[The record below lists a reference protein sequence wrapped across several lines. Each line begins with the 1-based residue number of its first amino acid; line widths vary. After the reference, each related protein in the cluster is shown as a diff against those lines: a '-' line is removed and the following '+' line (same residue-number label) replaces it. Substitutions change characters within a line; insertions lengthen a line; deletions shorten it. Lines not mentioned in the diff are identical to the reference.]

1 MREGFMKIK
10 LKVLSI
16 IYAVV
21 LLFEGSASAIE
32 NKIILRVNDQIIT
45 SVDII
50 NEIKYL
56 TVLNPSLNKL
66 TDIEVY
72 EISKKSLVN
81 EKIKENEI
89 RKNLNNENIPIDFL
103 EKLLFRVY
111 SKIGIGSLDEFK
123 IYLKNNNI
131 KYEVVINKIRAEA
144 LWNELIVAKFSKNL
158 KINENQLKKE
168 IKKNQIIKKFLMSEI
183 LFEVKN
189 TKELEDKYEEIK
201 NAINEKGFENT
212 ALRYSLSQTSS
223 MGGKLDWINEN
234 SMNKNIR
241 EIVNKTKINEV
252 TKPLP
257 VPGGYL
263 ILKINDVKTVKVE
276 LNFDE
281 ELKKMIRSSK
291 NYQLNQFSK
300 IYFNKIKKD
309 IRINE
314 S

>member
-1 MREGFMKIK
+1 MKIK
-10 LKVLSI
+10 LKLLLVISTFI
-16 IYAVV
+16 
-21 LLFEGSASAIE
+21 LLFESSASAIE
-32 NKIILRVNDQIIT
+32 NKIILRINDQIIT

-72 EISKKSLVN
+72 EISKKSLIN

-89 RKNLNNENIPIDFL
+89 QKNFVSENIPIDFL

-123 IYLKNNNI
+123 IYLNNNKI
-131 KYEVVINKIRAEA
+131 NYEVVLNKIKTET

-158 KINENQLKKE
+158 KINEDQLKKE

-189 TKELEDKYEEIK
+189 TKKFKDKYKEIK
-201 NAINEKGFENT
+201 NAINVKGFENT
-212 ALRYSLSQTSS
+212 ALRYSSSQTSS

-252 TKPLP
+252 TKPMP

-263 ILKINDVKTVKVE
+263 ILKINDIKTVKVE

-309 IRINE
+309 IQIYE

>member
-1 MREGFMKIK
+1 MKIK
-10 LKVLSI
+10 LKLLFV
-16 IYAVV
+16 IYAFI
-21 LLFEGSASAIE
+21 LFDINASALE
-32 NKIILRVNDQIIT
+32 NKIILRVNNEIIT
-45 SVDII
+45 SIDIF

-56 TVLNPSLNKL
+56 TTLNPGINKL
-66 TDIEVY
+66 KEIEVY
-72 EISKKSLVN
+72 EISKKSLIK

-89 RKNLNNENIPIDFL
+89 QKNFVNTSFPEDFL
-103 EKLLFRVY
+103 EQLIFNVY

-123 IYLKNNNI
+123 TYLMNNQI
-131 KYEVVINKIRAEA
+131 KYETVVSKIKIEA
-144 LWNELIVAKFSKNL
+144 LWNELIISKFSKNI
-158 KINENQLKKE
+158 KINKNQLEKE
-168 IKKNQIIKKFLMSEI
+168 IKKNQIVKQFLMSEI
-183 LFEVKN
+183 FFEIENIKDFEKKY
-189 TKELEDKYEEIK
+189 KEISESIKKIGFK
-201 NAINEKGFENT
+201 NA
-212 ALRYSLSQTSS
+212 ALKYSTSQTST

-252 TKPLP
+252 TKPMS

-263 ILKINDVKTVKVE
+263 ILKINNIKTVKVE

-300 IYFNKIKKD
+300 IYFDKIKKD
-309 IRINE
+309 IQIYE

>member
-1 MREGFMKIK
+1 MKIK
-10 LKVLSI
+10 LRIFFSI
-16 IYAVV
+16 YLFL
-21 LLFEGSASAIE
+21 LLFVSSALGIE
-32 NKIILRVNDQIIT
+32 NKIILKVNDQIIT
-45 SVDII
+45 SIDII
-50 NEIKYL
+50 NETKYL
-56 TVLNPSLNKL
+56 TVLNPGLNKL
-66 TDIEVY
+66 SDIEVY
-72 EISKKSLVN
+72 EISKKSLIN

-89 RKNLNNENIPIDFL
+89 KKNLINENIPEDFL

-123 IYLKNNNI
+123 IYLKNNTI
-131 KYEVVINKIRAEA
+131 EYEEVLEKIRAEA
-144 LWNELIVAKFSKNL
+144 LWNELIVTRFSKNL

-189 TKELEDKYEEIK
+189 TKKFKDKYKEIK

-212 ALRYSLSQTSS
+212 ALRYSSSQTSN

-252 TKPLP
+252 TEPLP

-263 ILKINDVKTVKVE
+263 ILKINDIKTVKVE

-281 ELKKMIRSSK
+281 ELKKMIRSTK

-300 IYFNKIKKD
+300 TYFNKIKKD
-309 IRINE
+309 IQIYE

>member
-1 MREGFMKIK
+1 MKIK

-16 IYAVV
+16 IYAVL
-21 LLFEGSASAIE
+21 LLFDSSASAIE

-72 EISKKSLVN
+72 EISKKSLIN

-89 RKNLNNENIPIDFL
+89 QRNFVNENIPIDFL

-111 SKIGIGSLDEFK
+111 SKIGIESLDEFK
-123 IYLKNNNI
+123 IYLKNNKI

-189 TKELEDKYEEIK
+189 TKKLKDKYKEIK

-212 ALRYSLSQTSS
+212 ALRYSSSQTSS

-252 TKPLP
+252 TKPMP

-263 ILKINDVKTVKVE
+263 ILKINDIKTVKVE
-276 LNFDE
+276 LNFEE

-309 IRINE
+309 IQIYE

>member
-1 MREGFMKIK
+1 MKIK
-10 LKVLSI
+10 LKVLSVI
-16 IYAVV
+16 CAIV
-21 LLFEGSASAIE
+21 LLFEGSASTIE

-45 SVDII
+45 SIDII

-56 TVLNPSLNKL
+56 TVLNPGLNKL
-66 TDIEVY
+66 RDIEVY
-72 EISKKSLVN
+72 EISKKSLIN

-89 RKNLNNENIPIDFL
+89 KKNLINENIPEDFL

-123 IYLKNNNI
+123 IYLKNNTI
-131 KYEVVINKIRAEA
+131 EYEEVLEKIRAEA
-144 LWNELIVAKFSKNL
+144 LWNELIVTRFSKNL

-189 TKELEDKYEEIK
+189 TKKFKDKYKEIK

-212 ALRYSLSQTSS
+212 ALRYSSSQTSN

-252 TKPLP
+252 TKPMP

-263 ILKINDVKTVKVE
+263 ILKINDIKTVKVE

-300 IYFNKIKKD
+300 TYFNKIKKD
-309 IRINE
+309 IQIYE

>member
-1 MREGFMKIK
+1 MRERFMIIK

-16 IYAVV
+16 IYVFV
-21 LLFEGSASAIE
+21 LLFEVSASAIE
-32 NKIILRVNDQIIT
+32 NKIILSVNDKIIT

-72 EISKKSLVN
+72 EISKKSLIN

-89 RKNLNNENIPIDFL
+89 QKNLVNENIPIDFL

-123 IYLKNNNI
+123 IYLKNNKI

-144 LWNELIVAKFSKNL
+144 LWNELIVAKFSKNI

-168 IKKNQIIKKFLMSEI
+168 IKKNQTVKKFLMSEI

-189 TKELEDKYEEIK
+189 VNELKNKYSKIK
-201 NAINEKGFENT
+201 NAIDENGFENA
-212 ALRYSLSQTSS
+212 ALRYSSSQTSS

-241 EIVNKTKINEV
+241 EILKKTKINEI
-252 TKPLP
+252 TKPMS
-257 VPGGYL
+257 VAGGYL
-263 ILKINDVKTVKVE
+263 ILKINDVKTVKVK
-276 LNFDE
+276 LNVDE
-281 ELKKMIRSSK
+281 ELKKMIRSEK
-291 NYQLNQFSK
+291 NYRLNQFSK
-300 IYFNKIKKD
+300 LYFNKIKKD
-309 IRINE
+309 IQIYE

>member
-1 MREGFMKIK
+1 MIIK
-10 LKVLSI
+10 MKVLSI
-16 IYAVV
+16 IYAFV
-21 LLFEGSASAIE
+21 LLFEVSASAVE
-32 NKIILRVNDQIIT
+32 NKIILSVNDQIIT
-45 SVDII
+45 SVDIV

-56 TVLNPSLNKL
+56 TVLNPSLKKL

-72 EISKKSLVN
+72 EISKKSLIN

-89 RKNLNNENIPIDFL
+89 KKNFVNENIPIDFL

-123 IYLKNNNI
+123 LYLKNNKI
-131 KYEVVINKIRAEA
+131 KYEVVLDKIQAEA
-144 LWNELIVAKFSKNL
+144 LWNELIVVKFSKNL

-168 IKKNQIIKKFLMSEI
+168 IKKNQMIKKFLMSEI

-189 TKELEDKYEEIK
+189 TKKLKDKYNEIK

-212 ALRYSLSQTSS
+212 ALKYSSSQTSS
-223 MGGKLDWINEN
+223 IGGKLDWINEN

-241 EIVNKTKINEV
+241 EIVNKTKINEL

-263 ILKINDVKTVKVE
+263 ILKINDIKTVKVE

-300 IYFNKIKKD
+300 IYFNKIKED
-309 IRINE
+309 IEINE
-314 S
+314 I

>member
-1 MREGFMKIK
+1 MKIK

-16 IYAVV
+16 IYAFI
-21 LLFEGSASAIE
+21 LLFEVSSSAIE
-32 NKIILRVNDQIIT
+32 NKIILSVNDQIIT
-45 SVDII
+45 SVDIV

-72 EISKKSLVN
+72 EISKKSLIN

-89 RKNLNNENIPIDFL
+89 QKNLVNEDIPIDFL
-103 EKLLFRVY
+103 EKLLFSVY
-111 SKIGIGSLDEFK
+111 SKLGIRSLDEFK
-123 IYLKNNNI
+123 IYLKNNKI
-131 KYEVVINKIRAEA
+131 KYEVVINKIRSEA
-144 LWNELIVAKFSKNL
+144 LWNELIVARFSKNL
-158 KINENQLKKE
+158 KINEDQLKKE
-168 IKKNQIIKKFLMSEI
+168 IKKNQLIKKFLMSEI
-183 LFEVKN
+183 LFEVQN
-189 TKELEDKYEEIK
+189 TKKLKDKYKEIK

-212 ALRYSLSQTSS
+212 ALRYSSSQTSS

-234 SMNKNIR
+234 SMNKYIR
-241 EIVNKTKINEV
+241 EIVNKAKINEV
-252 TKPLP
+252 TKPMP

-263 ILKINDVKTVKVE
+263 ILKINDIKTVKVE

-309 IRINE
+309 IQIYE

>member
-1 MREGFMKIK
+1 MREGFMRIK
-10 LKVLSI
+10 LKIFFTIHVFL
-16 IYAVV
+16 
-21 LLFEGSASAIE
+21 LLFVSSALSIE
-32 NKIILRVNDQIIT
+32 NKIILKVNDQIIT

-66 TDIEVY
+66 TNIEVY
-72 EISKKSLVN
+72 EISKKSLIN

-89 RKNLNNENIPIDFL
+89 QKNLINANVPVDFL
-103 EKLLFRVY
+103 EQLLFRVY

-123 IYLKNNNI
+123 IYLKNNKI
-131 KYEVVINKIRAEA
+131 KYEVVLNKIQAEA

-158 KINENQLKKE
+158 KINEKQLKKE

-189 TKELEDKYEEIK
+189 TKKLKDKYNEIK

-212 ALRYSLSQTSS
+212 ALRYSSSQTSS
-223 MGGKLDWINEN
+223 MGGKLDWMNEN

-252 TKPLP
+252 TKPMP

-263 ILKINDVKTVKVE
+263 ILKINDIKTVKVE

-309 IRINE
+309 IQIYE

>member
-1 MREGFMKIK
+1 MIIK
-10 LKVLSI
+10 MKVLSI
-16 IYAVV
+16 IYAFV
-21 LLFEGSASAIE
+21 LLFEVSASAIE
-32 NKIILRVNDQIIT
+32 NKIILSVNDQIIT
-45 SVDII
+45 SVDIV

-72 EISKKSLVN
+72 EISKKSLIN

-89 RKNLNNENIPIDFL
+89 KKNFVNENIPIDFL

-111 SKIGIGSLDEFK
+111 SKVGIESLDEFK
-123 IYLKNNNI
+123 IYLKNNKI
-131 KYEVVINKIRAEA
+131 KYEVVLNKIQTEA

-189 TKELEDKYEEIK
+189 TKKFKDKYKEIK

-212 ALRYSLSQTSS
+212 ALRYSSSQTSG

-252 TKPLP
+252 TKPMP

-263 ILKINDVKTVKVE
+263 ILKINDIKTVKVE

-281 ELKKMIRSSK
+281 ELKKLIRSSK

-309 IRINE
+309 IHIYE

>member
-1 MREGFMKIK
+1 MKIK
-10 LKVLSI
+10 LKIFFSI
-16 IYAVV
+16 YVF
-21 LLFEGSASAIE
+21 LFLFINSALGTE

-45 SVDII
+45 SIDIN

-56 TVLNPSLNKL
+56 TALNPGLNKL

-89 RKNLNNENIPIDFL
+89 KKNLINENIPEDFL

-123 IYLKNNNI
+123 IYLKNNTI
-131 KYEVVINKIRAEA
+131 EYEKVLEKIRAEA
-144 LWNELIVAKFSKNL
+144 LWNELIVARFSKNL

-189 TKELEDKYEEIK
+189 TKDFKDKYKEIK
-201 NAINEKGFENT
+201 KAIIETGFENT
-212 ALRYSLSQTSS
+212 ALRYSSSQTSS
-223 MGGKLDWINEN
+223 MGGKLDWINES
-234 SMNKNIR
+234 SMNRNIR
-241 EIVNKTKINEV
+241 EIVNKTKINEA
-252 TKPLP
+252 TKPMP

-263 ILKINDVKTVKVE
+263 ILKINDIQTVKVE

-309 IRINE
+309 IQIYE

>member
-1 MREGFMKIK
+1 MREEFMKIK
-10 LKVLSI
+10 LKVLF
-16 IYAVV
+16 VV
-21 LLFEGSASAIE
+21 CACIFLFKISTLAIE

-45 SVDII
+45 SVDIL
-50 NEIKYL
+50 NETKYL
-56 TVLNPSLNKL
+56 TALNPSLNKL
-66 TDIEVY
+66 TQNEVF

-89 RKNLNNENIPIDFL
+89 KKNFIDEDIPEEFL
-103 EKLLFRVY
+103 EQLLFRVY
-111 SKIGIGSLDEFK
+111 SKIGVGSLNEFK
-123 IYLKNNNI
+123 IYLKNNKV
-131 KYEVVINKIRAEA
+131 KYEVVLNKIQTEA

-158 KINENQLKKE
+158 KINENLLKKE
-168 IKKNQIIKKFLMSEI
+168 IKKNQIIKKFLVSEI

-189 TKELEDKYEEIK
+189 LKELNDKYNEIK
-201 NAINEKGFENT
+201 NAINKSGFENA
-212 ALRYSLSQTSS
+212 ALRYSSSQTSS
-223 MGGKLDWINEN
+223 MGGELDWINEN

-241 EIVNKTKINEV
+241 EVVNKTKINEV
-252 TKPLP
+252 TKPMP

-263 ILKINDVKTVKVE
+263 ILKINDIKTVKVE

-300 IYFNKIKKD
+300 IYFDKIKKD
-309 IRINE
+309 IQIYE

>member
-1 MREGFMKIK
+1 MKIK
-10 LKVLSI
+10 LKILGI
-16 IYAVV
+16 IYAIL
-21 LLFEGSASAIE
+21 LLFEGTASAIE

-72 EISKKSLVN
+72 EISKKSLIN

-89 RKNLNNENIPIDFL
+89 QKNLVNENIPIDFL

-123 IYLKNNNI
+123 IYLKDNKI
-131 KYEVVINKIRAEA
+131 KYEIVLNKIQAEA
-144 LWNELIVAKFSKNL
+144 LWNELIVVKFSKNL

-168 IKKNQIIKKFLMSEI
+168 IKKNQMIKKFLMSEI

-189 TKELEDKYEEIK
+189 TKKLKDKYNEIK

-212 ALRYSLSQTSS
+212 ALRYSSSQTSS

-241 EIVNKTKINEV
+241 EIVNKAKINEV
-252 TKPLP
+252 TKPMP

-263 ILKINDVKTVKVE
+263 ILKINDIKTVKVE

-309 IRINE
+309 IQIYE

>member
-1 MREGFMKIK
+1 MRIK
-10 LKVLSI
+10 LKIFFTIHVFL
-16 IYAVV
+16 
-21 LLFEGSASAIE
+21 LLFISSALSIE
-32 NKIILRVNDQIIT
+32 NKIILKVNDQIIT

-66 TDIEVY
+66 TNIEVY
-72 EISKKSLVN
+72 EISKKSLIN

-89 RKNLNNENIPIDFL
+89 QKNLINANVPVDFL
-103 EKLLFRVY
+103 EQLLFRVY

-123 IYLKNNNI
+123 IYLKNNKI
-131 KYEVVINKIRAEA
+131 KYEVVLNKIQAEA

-158 KINENQLKKE
+158 KINEKQLKKE
-168 IKKNQIIKKFLMSEI
+168 IKQNQIIKKFLMSEI
-183 LFEVKN
+183 LFEIKN
-189 TKELEDKYEEIK
+189 TKNLKDKYQEIK

-241 EIVNKTKINEV
+241 EIVSKTKINEV
-252 TKPLP
+252 TNPMP

-263 ILKINDVKTVKVE
+263 ILKINDIKTVKVE

-281 ELKKMIRSSK
+281 ELKKLIRSSK

-309 IRINE
+309 IHIYE

>member
-1 MREGFMKIK
+1 MKIK
-10 LKVLSI
+10 LKILGI
-16 IYAVV
+16 IYAIL
-21 LLFEGSASAIE
+21 LLFEGTASAIE

-72 EISKKSLVN
+72 EISKKSLIN

-89 RKNLNNENIPIDFL
+89 QKNLVNENIPVDFL

-123 IYLKNNNI
+123 IYLKDNKI
-131 KYEVVINKIRAEA
+131 KYEVVLNKIQAEA
-144 LWNELIVAKFSKNL
+144 LWNELIVVKFSKNL

-189 TKELEDKYEEIK
+189 TKDLKDKYKEIK
-201 NAINEKGFENT
+201 NAINETGFENT
-212 ALRYSLSQTSS
+212 ALRYSSSQTSS

-241 EIVNKTKINEV
+241 EILKKTKINEI
-252 TKPLP
+252 TKPMS
-257 VPGGYL
+257 VAGGYL
-263 ILKINDVKTVKVE
+263 ILKINDVKTVKVK

-281 ELKKMIRSSK
+281 ELKKMIRSEK

-309 IRINE
+309 IQIYE